1 MKWIIVGVQYEHK
14 RILVHT
20 HMDSTLI
27 NKIPADDL
35 AQLFKIL
42 AEPNRLRIV
51 ASMGLDCSPVSAIIA
66 ATGLSQTNVSF
77 HLRVLREAG
86 IVKAERR
93 GGFIFY
99 CLYDFELLDL
109 LSHFNKWRKTCEAA
123 PGVQKRK
130 KAG

>member
-1 MKWIIVGVQYEHK
+1 MV
-14 RILVHT
+14 T
-20 HMDSTLI
+20 TLK
-27 NKIPADDL
+27 NKVPADDL
-35 AQLFKIL
+35 ARVFKIL

-51 ASMGLDCSPVSAIIA
+51 VSMGLDCSPVSAIIA
-66 ATGLSQTNVSF
+66 ATGLTQTNVSF

-99 CLYDFELLDL
+99 CLYDFQLLDL
-109 LSHFNKWRKTCEAA
+109 LSQFDDWRKTCDTA
-123 PGVQKRK
+123 PGALKQK

>member
-1 MKWIIVGVQYEHK
+1 METAIKKTYPAEELA
-14 RILVHT
+14 RI
-20 HMDSTLI
+20 
-27 NKIPADDL
+27 
-35 AQLFKIL
+35 FKIL

-99 CLYDFELLDL
+99 CLYDFQLLDL
-109 LSHFNKWRKTCEAA
+109 LSHFNKWRKTCDTA
-123 PGVQKRK
+123 PGALKQK